1 LSRKHRLLCAVVLA
15 IAFAG
20 LASGCASS
28 SGSAKESGASAI
40 PTSEPASKG
49 EDLYEAIAPQP
60 VSDAADG
67 LTKMNG
73 FVKAYKQAIEED
85 DTSAAQ
91 QAAQDL
97 AGTWKAIEEEAAKL
111 DGQRAE
117 TVRGD
122 LSLLLEQTGEVKNK
136 DQLVDISYSLYQM
149 IRDLKEKA
157 EGALSQEETVPEAED
172 SEIYP

>member
-1 LSRKHRLLCAVVLA
+1 
-15 IAFAG
+15 
-20 LASGCASS
+20 
-28 SGSAKESGASAI
+28 
-40 PTSEPASKG
+40 
-49 EDLYEAIAPQP
+49 
-60 VSDAADG
+60 
-67 LTKMNG
+67 MNG